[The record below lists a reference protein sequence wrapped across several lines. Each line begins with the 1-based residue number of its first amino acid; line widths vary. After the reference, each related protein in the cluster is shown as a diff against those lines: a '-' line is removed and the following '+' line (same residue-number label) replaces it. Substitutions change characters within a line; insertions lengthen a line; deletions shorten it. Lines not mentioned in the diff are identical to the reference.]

1 MNMTKSALILMMAL
15 LSPSLSFASEAPP
28 LTDEELSDVV
38 SAAIE
43 LKGKCVLKKEAECK
57 SADAVM
63 KMFRYVV
70 KGDNSPHKDY
80 MKKYGGLFLEAFADG
95 YINAKAAESPSN

>member
-1 MNMTKSALILMMAL
+1 MNKSALIVMVAL

-38 SAAIE
+38 SAVIE
-43 LKGKCVLKKEAECK
+43 LKGKCASKKETECK
-57 SADAVM
+57 NADAVM

-70 KGDNSPHKDY
+70 KGENSPHKDH
-80 MKKYGGLFLEAFADG
+80 MKKYGSLFLEAFADG
-95 YINAKAAESPSN
+95 YINAKAAESSSN